1 MGAEKGWE
9 AVSFENVGY
18 SFIKIA
24 SIGYRDYSIDKRGDF
39 VVVNRWHCL
48 YFVPGG
54 SGSFTVNGKT
64 HILHKGDFFFIR
76 PGEPVAYCTDDDTL
90 TYYWIALSEEH
101 AEEVAEA
108 LKLTRECP
116 VRQAKYARRVEWIF
130 NSVLDWGK
138 PTSKSYFTA
147 ISALMQLLSAECDTE
162 PLPKLVEKHK
172 SLAESIKQTIDL
184 NFKKPEFS
192 VNDAAQLLYISH
204 SLMSRVFKEVMG
216 ITPVAYLVDIRLR
229 FAAELLQERDVPVK
243 ELAAETGFS
252 DAGYFMKQFK
262 KKYGVTVKEY
272 RTSRRDCEK
281 TPDRKK
287 TV

>member
-1 MGAEKGWE
+1 MGVEKGWE

-18 SFIKIA
+18 SFIKIT
-24 SIGYRDYSIDKRGDF
+24 SIGYRDYSIYKMGDF
-39 VVVNRWHCL
+39 VTVNRWHCL

-64 HILHKGDFFFIR
+64 HFLHKGDLFFIR

-90 TYYWIALSEEH
+90 KYYWIALSKEH
-101 AEEVAEA
+101 AEEVADA
-108 LKLTRECP
+108 LKLTRAEP
-116 VRQAKYARRVEWIF
+116 VRPAKYARRTEWIF
-130 NSVLDWGK
+130 NSVFDWGK

-147 ISALMQLLSAECDTE
+147 ISALMQILAAECDAE

-184 NFKKPEFS
+184 NFKKSEFS

-216 ITPVAYLVDIRLR
+216 ISPVTYLVDIRLR
-229 FAAELLQERDVPVK
+229 FAAELLHERDVSVK
-243 ELAAETGFS
+243 ELAAEVGFS

-272 RTSRRDCEK
+272 RASRRECEK
-281 TPDRKK
+281 TPERQKS
-287 TV
+287 V